1 MKYRSSPDY
10 RAFTI
15 MEVLVVVSIIL
26 VLAAMIFPVVT
37 TVQQRARRVTALH
50 IMQQLSSAAASYEA
64 QNNGILPDEGSKTND
79 SWQACADPNNAKAW
93 YNSLPRLVGMRGVGD
108 FANDP
113 KTFYSSQNLLYVPGA
128 GYPVD
133 DKKLIRPL
141 FAIAI
146 NTKLQRKDAEG
157 QKNGRMSQITNP
169 SQTVLFFDQ
178 GLPNEIKSL
187 AVQQKYYGA
196 PKGNGKSFVARYG
209 QKGLITFVDGHTE
222 LVDPKDVL
230 TEVGRLPFPPTGIIW
245 CRTPEE
251 DPNKSASAQTF

>member
-1 MKYRSSPDY
+1 MKFRPYPES

-50 IMQQLSSAAASYEA
+50 VMQQLSSATASYEA
-64 QNNGILPDEGSKTND
+64 QNNGVLPEEGSKSND
-79 SWQACADPNNAKAW
+79 SWQACADPANGKAW
-93 YNSLPRLVGMRGVGD
+93 YNALPRLVGMRGVGD
-108 FANDP
+108 FSNDP
-113 KTFYSSQNLLYVPGA
+113 KAYYSSQNLLYVPGA
-128 GYPVD
+128 AYPVD
-133 DKKLIRPL
+133 ERKLIRPL
-141 FAIAI
+141 FAMAI

-157 QKNGRMSQITNP
+157 VKNARMSQITNP

-187 AVQQKYYGA
+187 PVQQKYDGA
-196 PKGNGKSFVARYG
+196 PKGNGKTFVARYG
-209 QKGLITFVDGHTE
+209 GKGLVSFVDGHTE

-230 TEVGRLPFPPTGIIW
+230 TEVGKLPFPPAGIIW

-251 DPNKSASAQTF
+251 DPNKSAAGQSL